1 MKAQARTVIATAA
14 VLAVEAAAWWWM
26 LTHEGCMH
34 PLGNL
39 VALMVATMIA
49 PLAWLTIYEEGDGD
63 GERRD

>member
-1 MKAQARTVIATAA
+1 MKAGAMTMVAYTAVIA
-14 VLAVEAAAWWWM
+14 VEVAAWWWM

-49 PLAWLTIYEEGDGD
+49 PLARLAIHEEGDGD
-63 GERRD
+63 LDGE